1 MRDIFKNKR
10 YWILI
15 LPTILIGMMI
25 LMYEPPY
32 YQLYICLLLVGFWL
46 IYYTWNHYSKQSKEQ
61 KDKK

>member
-1 MRDIFKNKR
+1 VRDIFKNKR

-46 IYYTWNHYSKQSKEQ
+46 IYYTWNHY
-61 KDKK
+61 